1 MKQGELGVT
10 LKRGLLLAGA
20 IVAGAAI
27 AAPARAEPVSIDD
40 IIGLKETPDNSI
52 VVTRKA
58 DPEPEHDEV
67 RRQVRS
73 ITRSG
78 NVFNQPLA
86 RFHARMCPG
95 VMGLPLD
102 VAELIVD
109 RLRYNA
115 EQLGLTMAD
124 ASKCRPNFILGF
136 VGSGRADLE
145 RMLEK
150 KGSMLSQISLDERR
164 ELLKERGPVHA
175 FAITMERT
183 RDGMPILGDQKY
195 GLTPTINT
203 QSANSLFL
211 LPTRLDI
218 EMSVVLIDVL
228 EIDGMTVKQL
238 ADYATMRG
246 LARTRPV
253 AGEAS
258 YGTILNLF
266 DPDAVHPMELTE
278 FDLAYLQTL
287 YENPANI
294 AAASKFGTVQGRMKK
309 LASAN
314 GEVGAVANDAP

>member
-1 MKQGELGVT
+1 MES
-10 LKRGLLLAGA
+10 KRGTLLAA
-20 IVAGAAI
+20 AVAASWGLAGFAFPVPAA
-27 AAPARAEPVSIDD
+27 AEPFSIDD
-40 IIGLKETPDNSI
+40 IIGLEETPENSI
-52 VVTRKA
+52 LVTRKA
-58 DPEPEHDEV
+58 DPEPRHDEV

-95 VMGLPLD
+95 VMGLPLE
-102 VAELIVD
+102 VAEMIVD

-115 EQLGLTMAD
+115 ERLGLTMAD
-124 ASKCRPNFILGF
+124 GGKCRPNFILGF

-145 RMLEK
+145 KMAEK
-150 KGSMLSQISLDERR
+150 KGSMLSQIPLDERR
-164 ELLKERGPVHA
+164 ELLEESGPVHA

-218 EMSVVLIDVL
+218 EMSVVLVDVL
-228 EIDGMTVKQL
+228 EIDGMTVNQL

-246 LARTRPV
+246 LAQTRPMTGD
-253 AGEAS
+253 AD

-266 DPDAVHPMELTE
+266 DPNAVHPMELTN
-278 FDLAYLQTL
+278 FDLAYLETL

-309 LASAN
+309 LASAGSQDN
-314 GEVGAVANDAP
+314 TAGNDLP